1 MANHNDLGP
10 LRLNTSNQN
19 KLKEFQRMF
28 SSFGRTIDHTAI
40 DLREILGTPLEVVQ
54 NKATE
59 AGDGV
64 VIEDT
69 RYVQHTFFVV
79 ESF

>member
-1 MANHNDLGP
+1 MTDYGT

-28 SSFGRTIDHTAI
+28 ASFGVTLDHTAL
-40 DLREILGTPLEVVQ
+40 DLREILGTPEEVVQ

-59 AGDGV
+59 AGDSV
-64 VIEDT
+64 IIEDT
-69 RYVQHTFFVV
+69 R
-79 ESF
+79 